1 MLCLTSGCA
10 GLLALLH
17 GGLCQE
23 ERRCLAAKEPLIVLD
38 EDLDG
43 GGDLLG
49 VALPGHHLHLLRE
62 LDTFRKGI
70 KSSQSFFIAVG
81 QSNQIFKFF
90 GLKWQ
95 WHANFM
101 YF

>member
-49 VALPGHHLHLLRE
+49 VALLQHVGGVRGPEEGGTHADGQVGASHHVLL
-62 LDTFRKGI
+62 G
-70 KSSQSFFIAVG
+70 
-81 QSNQIFKFF
+81 
-90 GLKWQ
+90 
-95 WHANFM
+95 
-101 YF
+101 